1 VLRQACTDGAAL
13 PEHIKMAVNL
23 SPVQFKT
30 SNLVTTVFHALSSS
44 GLAASRLE
52 LEITESVLL
61 EDTEAALVMLHQLR
75 ALGVRIA
82 MDDFGTGYSS
92 LSYLQRFPFD
102 KIKVDKSFIQD
113 AGQSASSTA
122 VLRAV
127 ASLGA
132 SLGVTTTAEG
142 VETEQQLLA
151 VKAEGIAQ
159 IQGYLVSPPTPIAEV
174 RRSLGLGTQEAVRG
188 GSSACA

>member
-1 VLRQACTDGAAL
+1 
-13 PEHIKMAVNL
+13 
-23 SPVQFKT
+23 VQFKT
-30 SNLVTTVFHALSSS
+30 PNLVTTVFQALSAT
-44 GLAASRLE
+44 GFAPERLE

-102 KIKVDKSFIQD
+102 KIKVDKSFVHGL
-113 AGQSASSTA
+113 GQTASSTA

-132 SLGVTTTAEG
+132 SLSVTTTAEG
-142 VETEQQLLA
+142 VETEQQLMA
-151 VKAEGIAQ
+151 VQAEGIGQ
-159 IQGYLVSPPTPIAEV
+159 IQGYLVSPPKSFDEIRKRLEEGEPGKV
-174 RRSLGLGTQEAVRG
+174 KG
-188 GSSACA
+188 GAAA

>member
-1 VLRQACTDGAAL
+1 
-13 PEHIKMAVNL
+13 MAVNL

-30 SNLVTTVFHALSSS
+30 QNLVAVVFQALCVS
-44 GLAASRLE
+44 GLEASRLE

-61 EDTEAALVMLHQLR
+61 EDTDSALVMLHQLR

-102 KIKVDKSFIQD
+102 KIKVDRSFIQGL
-113 AGQSASSTA
+113 GQNVSSTA

-132 SLGVTTTAEG
+132 SLSVTTTAEG

-151 VKAEGIAQ
+151 VKAEGIGQ
-159 IQGYLVSPPTPIAEV
+159 IQGYLVSHPKNIIEI
-174 RRSLGLGTQEAVRG
+174 RQLLGLDAAAATQG
-188 GSSACA
+188 GVAA